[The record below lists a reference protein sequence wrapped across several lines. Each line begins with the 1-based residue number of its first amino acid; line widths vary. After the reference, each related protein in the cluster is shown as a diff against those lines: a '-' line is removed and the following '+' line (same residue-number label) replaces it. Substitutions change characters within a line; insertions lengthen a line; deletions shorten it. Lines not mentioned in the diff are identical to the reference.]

1 MNNVIVGVIA
11 SYSIVSA
18 GVPAVSVRSVGV
30 FVGFSEAEVSSMIE
44 ANRSDA
50 HAVHQM
56 IIWTERSSVEEAIA
70 VFSNVDS
77 KWVVRKGQPSF
88 APANAPEWVS
98 FF

>member
-11 SYSIVSA
+11 SYSIVPA
-18 GVPAVSVRSVGV
+18 GVESVSVRSVGV
-30 FVGFSEAEVSSMIE
+30 FDGFTESEVSAVIE

-50 HAVHQM
+50 RNVHQM

-70 VFSNVDS
+70 VFSNVNS